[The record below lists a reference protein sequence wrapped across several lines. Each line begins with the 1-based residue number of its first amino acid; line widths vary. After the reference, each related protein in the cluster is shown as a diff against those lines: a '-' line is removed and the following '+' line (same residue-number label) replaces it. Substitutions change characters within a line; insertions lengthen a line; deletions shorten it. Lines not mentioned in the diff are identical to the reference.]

1 MAKLPLL
8 HFDDNS
14 YPDELIV
21 NLQGMDRLWA
31 FKSRIV
37 VPISHIES
45 IRVAEPANIQD
56 KRIVKVVGAS
66 GIGGFKVGDFLEW
79 NRGKEKN
86 RLLFWDVHHRQA
98 VVDGKVV
105 AITLRDERYDEEL
118 VLQFDD
124 CRSEKVMEV
133 LQAKLNEASS

>member
-1 MAKLPLL
+1 MDKLC
-8 HFDDNS
+8 
-14 YPDELIV
+14 
-21 NLQGMDRLWA
+21 A

-45 IRVAEPANIQD
+45 IKVAEPANMQV

-66 GIGGFKVGDFLEW
+66 GIGGLKVGDFLEW

-86 RLLFWDVHHRQA
+86 RLLLWDVHHKQA

-105 AITLRDERYDEEL
+105 AITLRDERYEEL
-118 VLQFDD
+118 VLQVEDF
-124 CRSEKVMEV
+124 RSEKVMRV
-133 LQAKLNEASS
+133 LQAMLIEASS